1 MVAFE
6 LRFLSTFSEF
16 LSAVVYEKTADLV
29 VFLYQNPRFLL
40 KGRFKRQRS
49 LVVSCFR
56 WIFSSFLCTFPLHFL
71 YDIGVIVNFIRIEEV
86 FKKIREIS
94 LLQELKINGR
104 GKSSVI
110 NTWILKCVHIMKCKR
125 ARDHIH
131 NDAANFRVAPVGWR
145 APAWQSTRNH
155 FVKLANN
162 SRVGVSFLNSSQ
174 RLFPWSNCWDLETRR
189 LVQLPIDISAHG
201 LLGRIWTYYLV
212 LGHLQTP
219 VPVVF

>member
-1 MVAFE
+1 M
-6 LRFLSTFSEF
+6 
-16 LSAVVYEKTADLV
+16 
-29 VFLYQNPRFLL
+29 VFLYQNPWSLL

-49 LVVSCFR
+49 LVVSCFQ
-56 WIFSSFLCTFPLHFL
+56 WIFYSFLCTFLLLFL
-71 YDIGVIVNFIRIEEV
+71 YNIGIIVHFIRIEET
-86 FKKIREIS
+86 FKKIRDIS
-94 LLQELKINGR
+94 VLQELKINGR

-110 NTWILKCVHIMKCKR
+110 NTWILICLHIMKCKR
-125 ARDHIH
+125 TRDHIH
-131 NDAANFRVAPVGWR
+131 SDAANFQMDPVSWR
-145 APAWQSTRNH
+145 EPAWQSTRNH

-174 RLFPWSNCWDLETRR
+174 RLFLWPNCWDVETRR

-212 LGHLQTP
+212 LRHLRTP

>member
-1 MVAFE
+1 M
-6 LRFLSTFSEF
+6 
-16 LSAVVYEKTADLV
+16 
-29 VFLYQNPRFLL
+29 VFLYQNPWSLL

-49 LVVSCFR
+49 LVVSCFQ
-56 WIFSSFLCTFPLHFL
+56 WIFYSFLCTFLLLFL
-71 YDIGVIVNFIRIEEV
+71 YNIGIIVHFIRIEET
-86 FKKIREIS
+86 FKKIRDIS
-94 LLQELKINGR
+94 VLQELKINGR

-110 NTWILKCVHIMKCKR
+110 NTWILICLHIMKCKR
-125 ARDHIH
+125 TRDHIH
-131 NDAANFRVAPVGWR
+131 SDAANFQMDPVSWR
-145 APAWQSTRNH
+145 EPAWQSTRNH

-174 RLFPWSNCWDLETRR
+174 RLFLWPNCWDVETRR

-212 LGHLQTP
+212 LGHLRTP